1 MMLFDLLS
9 HQPQAIGAI
18 VRSTPS
24 WVWGLLAGL
33 VALGATQLRERTAS
47 RLRVLAMPV
56 AMTAY
61 SAYGVISAFGSAGH
75 VAWALGPGLLGRHGR
90 TLGLPAGGDRP
101 MPPRKAR
108 FDAATGNYHLPG
120 SVVPLLLI
128 LAVFLTKYAVGIE
141 LALRPQAAALLDF
154 ATPVC
159 LMYGLFNGMFAARTV
174 RLHLLAQNRPAAVPM
189 APPAMS
195 LQ

>member
-1 MMLFDLLS
+1 MMLIDLLS

-75 VAWALGPGLLGRHGR
+75 VAWALGCWAATAALSACLLVVID
-90 TLGLPAGGDRP
+90 PCA
-101 MPPRKAR
+101 PRKAR
-108 FDAATGNYHLPG
+108 FDATTGNYHLPG

-154 ATPVC
+154 AIPVC